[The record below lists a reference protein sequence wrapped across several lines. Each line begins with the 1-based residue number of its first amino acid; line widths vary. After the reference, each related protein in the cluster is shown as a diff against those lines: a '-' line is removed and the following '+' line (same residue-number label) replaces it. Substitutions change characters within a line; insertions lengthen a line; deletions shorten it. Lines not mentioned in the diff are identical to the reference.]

1 MILRK
6 LRSFRPLFLFCIA
19 AATLGFALISP
30 ALATSQPAKSAE
42 THLLAQAEP
51 PAKAESPLHE
61 LHQAQKEE
69 ETDETAAYRHS
80 ASVQW
85 FAKVLHVDVE
95 TAAKLFEYIN
105 FAVIV
110 LAIGIPLF
118 KMLPKKLRQRSET
131 LSQELDSARKATE
144 DANARLSAVEA
155 KLAGLDAEI
164 EAIRK
169 QVEVDM
175 REDEARV
182 KASIVEESARIVAAA
197 EQEIQVS
204 AALIQ
209 RELKEFAADL
219 AIDGAMSRLTLNAE
233 TDRALFAEFAAANS
247 GNQAG
252 KAGRN

>member
-1 MILRK
+1 LISKK
-6 LRSFRPLFLFCIA
+6 LRCLRAQFPIWIA
-19 AATLGFALISP
+19 GAVLGFAVVSP
-30 ALATSQPAKSAE
+30 AQAAVPSANPAG
-42 THLLAQAEP
+42 TYLLAQAETSARP
-51 PAKAESPLHE
+51 DSPLHE

-80 ASVQW
+80 PSVQW

-105 FAVIV
+105 FAVIL

-131 LSQELDSARKATE
+131 LSRDLESARTATA

-182 KASIVEESARIVAAA
+182 KASIAEESARIVAAA
-197 EQEIQVS
+197 EQEIQV
-204 AALIQ
+204 AASLIQ

-219 AIDGAMSRLTLNAE
+219 AIDGALSRLTLNAD
-233 TDRALFAEFAAANS
+233 TDRALIAEFAA
-247 GNQAG
+247 GNAG
-252 KAGRN
+252 KAGQN

>member
-1 MILRK
+1 MW
-6 LRSFRPLFLFCIA
+6 FA
-19 AATLGFALISP
+19 AAVLGMAFGP
-30 ALATSQPAKSAE
+30 VALASAPEGNPAGGS
-42 THLLAQAEP
+42 LIAQAETSAHP
-51 PAKAESPLHE
+51 DSPLRD
-61 LHQAQKEE
+61 LHKEQKEE

-95 TAAKLFEYIN
+95 TAATLFEYIN
-105 FAVIV
+105 FAVII

-131 LSQELDSARKATE
+131 LSQELQSARKATE
-144 DANARLSAVEA
+144 DANSRLSAVEA

-175 REDEARV
+175 REDEARI
-182 KASIVEESARIVAAA
+182 KASIGEESARIVAAA
-197 EQEIQVS
+197 EQEIQV
-204 AALIQ
+204 AASMIQ

-219 AIDGAMSRLTLNAE
+219 AIDGALSRLTMNAD
-233 TDRALFAEFAAANS
+233 TDRALFAEFAAGNS
-247 GNQAG
+247 G
-252 KAGRN
+252 KAGQN